1 MVRCGWVAFVLGLT
15 AVLAGCGA
23 PAPSSPAIPV
33 VDASTV
39 EVAKA
44 DPALPP
50 DPAGVLAGNWPTVS
64 VARLHA
70 VSEAIFD
77 LDGDAYLNNAQVT
90 VVHLGAEGQA
100 MGLDDSITGQAR
112 NITAALDG
120 ARFAIDLARQ
130 RMASVAAEN
139 NPDNRAKAAEYADD
153 LKSDLTRMGRQ
164 AKGEGESD

>member
-1 MVRCGWVAFVLGLT
+1 MVRCGWIAFVLGLT

-23 PAPSSPAIPV
+23 PAPSSLAAPV

-39 EVAKA
+39 KVAKA

-50 DPAGVLAGNWPTVS
+50 DPAGVLAGDWPTVN

-77 LDGDAYLNNAQVT
+77 LDDDAYVNNAQVT
-90 VVHLGAEGQA
+90 VIHLGAEGQA
-100 MGLDDSITGQAR
+100 MGLGDSITGQAR
-112 NITAALDG
+112 NITSALDG

-130 RMASVAAEN
+130 RMASVAAEG
-139 NPDNRAKAAEYADD
+139 NPDSRAKVTEYADG
-153 LKSDLTRMGRQ
+153 LKSDLTRMGRR
-164 AKGEGESD
+164 AKGEVESG